1 MHSAIADWR
10 AIGDPRLIA
19 IGLNNLGLSAL
30 RLGQYDEARAALEES
45 VALSISVGDRYG
57 LGFAY
62 RGLGIIAQAQGEHL
76 HAVDMFHKS
85 LDTLTE
91 LGARQDVARVL
102 AEMGRSVFAL
112 GNDAEAERLWRESLR
127 IAIET
132 RGTFIALEALVG
144 LASLQAKQGNME
156 YALELLLIVLNHPA
170 ASFQATKDRAAHLRA
185 ELEAQL
191 ASQQIE
197 VARIRAQAKTF
208 EATVDEVLKQTR
220 LT

>member
-1 MHSAIADWR
+1 
-10 AIGDPRLIA
+10 
-19 IGLNNLGLSAL
+19 
-30 RLGQYDEARAALEES
+30 
-45 VALSISVGDRYG
+45 
-57 LGFAY
+57 
-62 RGLGIIAQAQGEHL
+62 
-76 HAVDMFHKS
+76 
-85 LDTLTE
+85 
-91 LGARQDVARVL
+91 
-102 AEMGRSVFAL
+102 
-112 GNDAEAERLWRESLR
+112 LR

-156 YALELLLIVLNHPA
+156 YALELLLIVLDHPA